1 MTTRD
6 ILTRILATKAK
17 ELAVAKAAVPLS
29 GMRNRAA
36 ASPAPRDFAA
46 AIRAKIAAGRS
57 AVIAEIKKAS
67 PPPSP
72 GVTKPEARRVFRY

>member
-29 GMRNRAA
+29 EMRNRAA
-36 ASPAPRDFAA
+36 GSPAPRDFAGA
-46 AIRAKIAAGRS
+46 LRAK
-57 AVIAEIKKAS
+57 
-67 PPPSP
+67 
-72 GVTKPEARRVFRY
+72 